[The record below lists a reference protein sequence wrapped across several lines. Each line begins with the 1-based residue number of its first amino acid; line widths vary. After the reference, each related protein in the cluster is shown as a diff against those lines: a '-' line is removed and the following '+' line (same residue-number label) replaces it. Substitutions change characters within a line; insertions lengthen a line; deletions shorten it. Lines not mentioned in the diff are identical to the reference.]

1 MSYGHITSFERG
13 QIELL
18 LSQGKSNIH
27 IADVLGRALSTIHR
41 EIARNSTK
49 DGYRAQ
55 VAQTR
60 YKRRRKACRPKR
72 RLDHKPL
79 REYVISR
86 SRDSEFTPEL
96 VAGCLKRDYP
106 DDPRMRLCHETLYQA
121 IYNNTHNLHY
131 LIEYLPQR
139 RPKRRRRGQGKSR
152 RGPRIPNRVSITQRP
167 AAVED
172 RKEIGHW
179 EGDTIFGKNQD
190 GFIVTL
196 VERHSRLLR
205 AQKTETKRAPEV
217 RQAVIDA
224 LQDRPVSWVKTIT
237 FDNGTEFFQHELMAQ
252 ELGVLVYFAQPY
264 SAFQRGTNEQT
275 NGLIRRYLPK
285 GTSFKDLTQ
294 ERLDHIVEE
303 INNRPRKCLGYRTP
317 NEVFQEQRRKH
328 LIALGS

>member
-18 LSQGKSNIH
+18 LNQGKSNAH
-27 IADVLGRALSTIHR
+27 IADVLGRALSSICR
-41 EIARNSTK
+41 EVARNSTK

-55 VAQTR
+55 VAQAR
-60 YKRRRKACRPKR
+60 YKQRRKACRPKH

-79 REYVISR
+79 REYVISKI
-86 SRDSEFTPEL
+86 RDEEWTPEL
-96 VAGCLKRDYP
+96 VAGRLEHDHP
-106 DDPRMRLCHETLYQA
+106 DDPRMRVCHEALYQS

-131 LIEYLPQR
+131 LIESLPQR
-139 RPKRRRRGQGKSR
+139 RPKRRKRGQGKSR

-172 RKEIGHW
+172 REQVGHW
-179 EGDTIFGKNQD
+179 EGDTIVGKNQD

-196 VERHSRLLR
+196 VERHSRLLH

-217 RQAVIDA
+217 RQAVIET
-224 LQDRPVSWVKTIT
+224 LLDRPVSWVKTIT
-237 FDNGTEFFQHELMAQ
+237 FDNGTEFFQHEIMARH
-252 ELGVLVYFAQPY
+252 LGVLVYFAQPY

-285 GTSFKDLTQ
+285 GTPFKDLTQ
-294 ERLDHIVEE
+294 RRLNHIVEQ
-303 INNRPRKCLGYRTP
+303 INDRPRKCLGYRTP
-317 NEVFQEQRRKH
+317 NEVFQEQRQQH